1 MSYEGRNEQ
10 PEFGSGS
17 YGGSAQMPVPG
28 QVPTADDDDDL
39 SGAAEHATR
48 NAGGSGDKDL
58 FSSILGNFVGNKSK
72 LANEDIDEQAA
83 ISQHKKFFGS
93 SDDDDGEEASSG
105 SMGSAA
111 ALQALKMFT
120 GSSSSSSSGS
130 SQSEFIGLA
139 MSEASKLFEQQSS
152 QGKVSS
158 GSSKESAVQQAGEMA
173 LKMYL
178 KSKSDASGGGSSGG
192 SSSSGLLSLASKFM

>member
-1 MSYEGRNEQ
+1 MSYEDRNEQ
-10 PEFGSGS
+10 PEFG
-17 YGGSAQMPVPG
+17 MPTRG
-28 QVPTADDDDDL
+28 QIPTGDDDDDL
-39 SGAAEHATR
+39 SGAAEHASR
-48 NAGGSGDKDL
+48 NAGGSGDRDL
-58 FSSILGNFVGNKSK
+58 FSSILGNFVGNKSQ

-83 ISQHKKFFGS
+83 VSHHKKFFGGN
-93 SDDDDGEEASSG
+93 SDDDDGEEANSG
-105 SMGSAA
+105 SMGNAA
-111 ALQALKMFT
+111 AMQALKMFT
-120 GSSSSSSSGS
+120 GGSSSSSSSGS

-178 KSKSDASGGGSSGG
+178 KSKGGSGGSGSSGG
-192 SSSSGLLSLASKFM
+192 GGGAGGLLSLASKFM